1 MAEAFVFVGY
11 AAIAGDAAAKATRH
25 GPGGARLR
33 QVAQTLARELGESN
47 RDAVVRLRALES
59 PRELLRELAALPAGS
74 LRELHLVTPGS
85 VYGPVLGSPEWPEQL
100 SRHEWCQLRLPFAPG
115 ARAVFHFSHSG
126 RWFAP
131 FFAQTFGVEALG
143 AAGELR
149 SSRSPARYAWLPP
162 GYSPQAPLYL
172 QGAFQSHPPQPAPS
186 RASET
191 RAEAGHDA
199 RYDTPYDT
207 PYDRVASLYDTAFAD
222 IRVRAD
228 EWRWLDA
235 RTLSSQPLRVIDVG
249 CGNGALLCQLAPRL
263 QHSLGVDVSAPMV
276 ELARHNAQARGYTQ
290 LRFETV
296 TAPALPASDQ
306 SVDLVLSL
314 LSFRYLDWEPL
325 RREVQ
330 RVLSPGG
337 RWLIVDM
344 VQSRCALTQLPALAR
359 SKWRTLAAARRH
371 PAYRSALRRL
381 VSDEGWQ
388 RMLAQHPM
396 RSEQEV
402 SRYLLSRFPRGE
414 LTVLNVGLAS
424 KVLAFDSGPLSGPGL
439 ERG

>member
-1 MAEAFVFVGY
+1 MAEQFVVVGY
-11 AAIAGDAAAKATRH
+11 AASGGPAARH
-25 GPGGARLR
+25 AASGARLR
-33 QVAQTLARELGESN
+33 QVAETLARDLAQREGSKSG
-47 RDAVVRLRALES
+47 VSVRLRALES
-59 PRELLRELAALPAGS
+59 QRELSSELGALPAGS

-85 VYGPVLGSPEWPEQL
+85 VYGPLLGPPEWPEQL
-100 SRHEWCQLRLPFAPG
+100 SRHEWRELRLPFAPG

-131 FFAQTFGVEALG
+131 FFAHTFGVEAQG

-149 SSRSPARYAWLPP
+149 LSRLPERHAWLPP

-172 QGAFQSHPPQPAPS
+172 LGAFQSYLPEPTGS
-186 RASET
+186 RAST
-191 RAEAGHDA
+191 AAQASPAAG
-199 RYDTPYDT
+199 YDS
-207 PYDRVASLYDTAFAD
+207 VASLYDAAFAD

-228 EWRWLDA
+228 EWGWLDG
-235 RTLSSQPLRVIDVG
+235 RLRSSQPLRVLDVG

-263 QHSLGVDVSAPMV
+263 QQGLGVDVSVPMV
-276 ELARHNAQARGYTQ
+276 ELARRNAQARGYAQ
-290 LRFETV
+290 RLRFSVV
-296 TAPALPASDQ
+296 TGPQLPLADQ
-306 SVDLVLSL
+306 SVDRVLSL
-314 LSFRYLDWEPL
+314 LSFRYLDWEPV

-344 VQSRCALTQLPALAR
+344 VHSRCALAQLPALAS
-359 SKWRTLAAARRH
+359 SKLRTLAAARRH
-371 PAYRSALRRL
+371 PHYREALRRL
-381 VSDEGWQ
+381 VGEVGWQ

-402 SRYLLSRFPRGE
+402 SRYLTSRFPRGSLE
-414 LTVLNVGLAS
+414 VLNVGRQS
-424 KVLAFDSGPLSGPGL
+424 KVLAFDSGPLSGV